1 MERFHSIVFANT
13 MQIDMKI
20 REWERYVRSLDN
32 SASKGVVN
40 LLQPVK
46 LIVEDN
52 KLIIEVVDPTISN
65 AS

>member
-1 MERFHSIVFANT
+1 